1 MLDLQG
7 TGRTQ
12 KILGRKKDGSIETV
26 NGLLCARKHAIDDN
40 WKKVKRAKNLFAFVS
55 SPKIYKQDRMKKRV
69 QAWCH
74 VFRKPH
80 KMLPKNVPSI
90 LLPESDFIDSSL
102 ITSSSPRSYAYD
114 YFYFTINS
122 PAGIKNKGLYT
133 FIDILPTLNKMK
145 LKGLVIVYFP
155 NNGKRKNFV
164 VPLSSKQKT
173 ILRSSKPFLK
183 YHWGILDA
191 KGMDRCMSQCRFG
204 LFPNT
209 VDNSP
214 RIISECLSRDVPI
227 LVNKKIHGG
236 WHYVNSK
243 TGCLFSAD
251 NIREK
256 AQFMLDNK
264 FEAKKYYESNFGF
277 DISSRKLAEFL
288 NPIFGYEYTHMCFK
302 AFRERLTKI

>member
-1 MLDLQG
+1 MLNLQG
-7 TGRTQ
+7 TGRVQ
-12 KILGRKKDGSIETV
+12 KIVGRKKDGSIEV
-26 NGLLCARKHAIDDN
+26 VQDLLCARKHVIDNN
-40 WKKVKRAKNLFAFVS
+40 WKHIKRAKKLFAFVS
-55 SPKIYKQDRMKKRV
+55 SPKIYNQKRMRKKV

-80 KMLPKNVPSI
+80 KMLPKSVPSI

-102 ITSSSPRSYAYD
+102 ILNSSSRSYAYD

-122 PAGIKNKGLYT
+122 TAGIKNKGLYN

-164 VPLSSKQKT
+164 VPLSSRQKA
-173 ILRSSKPFLK
+173 ILRFSKPFLR

-204 LFPNT
+204 LFPNK

-236 WHYVNSK
+236 WHYVSK
-243 TGCLFSAD
+243 QTGALFTMKD
-251 NIREK
+251 IENKIE
-256 AQFMLDNK
+256 FMLNNK
-264 FEAKKYYESNFGF
+264 FNPRKYYEANFGF
-277 DISSRKLAEFL
+277 NNSSQRLASFL
-288 NPIFGYEYTHMCFK
+288 NPIFDYSYTHMCFK
-302 AFRERLTKI
+302 AFKARLEQV